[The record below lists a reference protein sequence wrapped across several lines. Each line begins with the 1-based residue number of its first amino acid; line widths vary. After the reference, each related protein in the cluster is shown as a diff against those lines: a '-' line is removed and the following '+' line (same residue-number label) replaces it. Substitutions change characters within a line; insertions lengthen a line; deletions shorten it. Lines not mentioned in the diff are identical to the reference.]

1 MVTISPEPIDTHS
14 DSTPDIFANLGDHR
28 VSIVFRRTDT
38 FPEITFRCWEPE
50 GSVCRTTCLDTACE
64 EGCVDTETHVRVPVD
79 YCNIEE
85 FLNNT
90 ADVEQAIFGGA
101 TMITRAVEVDWLS
114 DRVEWRFA

>member
-1 MVTISPEPIDTHS
+1 MDAVSRPSSGRIETPPQGA
-14 DSTPDIFANLGDHR
+14 STPLRGL
-28 VSIVFRRTDT
+28 TT
-38 FPEITFRCWEPE
+38 FPHYRKGADGDYLTKPE